1 MFNPLTFVYLV
12 RSIIPENF
20 KSLSLVVSEKNG
32 GHEKPEIGRIS
43 RPEVNFTNLFPVTK
57 DLICVYNIYQ
67 FHGNHLKNKG
77 DFGH

>member
-1 MFNPLTFVYLV
+1 M

-43 RPEVNFTNLFPVTK
+43 RPEVNFTKLFQVTE
-57 DLICVYNIYQ
+57 DLICVYNIYK
-67 FHGNHLKNKG
+67 FHVNHLKNKG
-77 DFGH
+77 DLEH